1 MLEKITLDTRELPAP
16 LPLEEVIKN
25 LPKLTNKNY
34 ICMIHRQ
41 EPNLLLEMLEKNHFA
56 YKIAKQDEELF
67 KIFIAINNNI
77 LQHINL

>member
-41 EPNLLLEMLEKNHFA
+41 EPNLLLEMLEKNH
-56 YKIAKQDEELF
+56 L
-67 KIFIAINNNI
+67 
-77 LQHINL
+77 LTR